1 LHVFFSD
8 QRSQYEE
15 AILKHF
21 GRWRIF
27 IRTGKRGRPRKPRLE
42 PRPDLIYAQVVKH
55 RRKGKVVK
63 VERKLVFGTEEALQ
77 EYLERSSVSHT
88 INTSYV
94 ERQNNTFRQHNCRF
108 TRKTMGYSKKDYWLE
123 RQLHL
128 CIGYYHFCLPHAGL
142 REEIDPPLPTKG
154 NGSPKKW
161 KQRTPFMAAGITD
174 HVWTLKEL
182 LTYRL
187 PPSRKILVNY

>member
-1 LHVFFSD
+1 MYVFFSD

-21 GRWRIF
+21 ERWRIF
-27 IRTGKRGRPRKPRLE
+27 IRTGKRGRPRKSRLE

-77 EYLERSSVSHT
+77 EYLKRSSVSHI
-88 INTSYV
+88 INTSY
-94 ERQNNTFRQHNCRF
+94 
-108 TRKTMGYSKKDYWLE
+108 KDHWLE

-142 REEIDPPLPTKG
+142 REETDPPLPTKG

-161 KQRTPFMAAGITD
+161 KQRTLFMAAGITD

-187 PPSRKILVNY
+187 PPSRKIDV